1 MNYLPQLSYY
11 QEYARRHMA
20 RAFRVDAD
28 VLFNDVAK
36 QACRNGLY
44 ENYTGASGVNFM
56 HPTSH
61 VRGYYNV
68 LKLIADTPKGLTRH
82 AIYTHYRTRNSGT
95 IRRLQDG
102 KLIENKNHVF
112 VATQLGHMYLM
123 LASNYLRP
131 RKEVKIRKFYDYVLK
146 HEVII
151 HNKTVMAKDGKLMTV
166 PVMC

>member
-1 MNYLPQLSYY
+1 MSNLQHLPNY
-11 QEYARRHMA
+11 QEYARQHMA

-44 ENYTGASGVNFM
+44 EHYTGASGINFM

-68 LKLIADTPKGLTRH
+68 LKFIADAPKGLTRG

-95 IRRLQDG
+95 IQRLQDG
-102 KLIENKNHVF
+102 KLIENQNHVF
-112 VATQLGHMYLM
+112 VATPLGRMYLM
-123 LASNYLRP
+123 LARNYLRT
-131 RKEVKIRKFYDYVLK
+131 RKEVEIRKFYDYVLK

-151 HNKTVMAKDGKLMTV
+151 HNKTVMAKDGKLTTV
-166 PVMC
+166 SAMC

>member
-1 MNYLPQLSYY
+1 MGYLKQLPRY
-11 QEYARRHMA
+11 QERAHQHMA

-68 LKLIADTPKGLTRH
+68 LKFIADAPKGLTRH

-112 VATQLGHMYLM
+112 VATRLGHMYLM